1 MKRKVLYI
9 LLSVVIAC
17 GMWLYVITTDNPDSE
32 ETFYNIPVVL
42 QNESVLTERALM
54 LSLDKDPTVTL
65 KLSGSRSSLN
75 KLNSSN
81 ITITADL
88 SKVYTA
94 GKQTISYTITFPGD
108 IPSNSIEVIS
118 RSPSE
123 VTITVVERKTK
134 EVPVEIEY
142 VGSVPDGYRT
152 DKENI
157 TLSTEYIYV
166 TGPAEE
172 LEDITKARITVDL
185 DGRTESI
192 SEVYTY
198 VLCND
203 DGESIESDT
212 LSVDTEEVTVV
223 LTIQPYKDVELTLT
237 VVPGGGA
244 TTDNTT
250 ITMDTDT
257 IRISGTEQLLEDV
270 GDTLNLGTL
279 DLGQIEENTT
289 IEYAIRLSDG
299 ITNLTGQDTVTV
311 TVDFGELVT
320 KQLRITNF
328 EAVNVPEEYTVSI
341 VTRVMTVTFR
351 GSAEEIEALTA
362 DDVVI
367 QVDFSSA
374 EIGSDSYKALAWLDS
389 QQFSTVGAIGS
400 LTVDADVE
408 YYVTDAT
415 EEETGG

>member
-1 MKRKVLYI
+1 MKRKVLYV
-9 LLSVVIAC
+9 LLSAVIAC